1 MSETILIEIGIFWCT
16 LFNFAGD
23 MNHEWIGNYWLPSL
37 GLPQYRTT
45 FMECLVDARMLDHLN
60 KKDLRGQL
68 KMIDSFH
75 RTSLQYGISCLKRL
89 NYDRTALEER
99 RKSCENIIADVI
111 VWSNDRIIRWISN
124 IGLKV
129 RIGPTSSTSPHCS
142 NRNFLIF
149 QQSQQ
154 EYGNNL
160 LESGVHGALIALDE
174 SFDANAMALALQI
187 PTQNIQVS
195 FSFPDS
201 NASPFLFPI
210 LIVISSHIASR
221 MT

>member
-1 MSETILIEIGIFWCT
+1 
-16 LFNFAGD
+16 

-129 RIGPTSSTSPHCS
+129 SLTILRMLCS
-142 NRNFLIF
+142 RFL
-149 QQSQQ
+149 
-154 EYGNNL
+154 
-160 LESGVHGALIALDE
+160 
-174 SFDANAMALALQI
+174 
-187 PTQNIQVS
+187 
-195 FSFPDS
+195 
-201 NASPFLFPI
+201 
-210 LIVISSHIASR
+210 
-221 MT
+221 

>member
-1 MSETILIEIGIFWCT
+1 
-16 LFNFAGD
+16 

-45 FMECLVDARMLDHLN
+45 FMECLVDARMLDHLT

-68 KMIDSFH
+68 KMVDSFH

-99 RKSCENIIADVI
+99 RKSCENILVDVI

-124 IGLKV
+124 MGLKV
-129 RIGPTSSTSPHCS
+129 GNGNHKRQNPG
-142 NRNFLIF
+142 RNITQLFSLIHF
-149 QQSQQ
+149 AQ

-187 PTQNIQVS
+187 PTQNIQVNS
-195 FSFPDS
+195 TTALPDGG
-201 NASPFLFPI
+201 PI
-210 LIVISSHIASR
+210 TQPVILHFQARQSLEIEFNNLLQVATDRRPDAEQLKS
-221 MT
+221 